1 LDLWTKQ
8 NRLFESSLPP
18 ILDDPG
24 SASATEDVQEE
35 PFEFKAFN
43 EQLEKLSQGKV
54 HAAYDDAAGGK
65 DERDLTLK
73 ASKPRSAFGGSGV
86 DSSSFMEDGGTLK
99 TTYNDGQVAAALELF
114 DPLHVSNSSS
124 SLEVKRSA
132 SQQAILSGNEAS
144 GFMRLNS
151 DQSIKSG
158 SDLLV
163 NTGDLL
169 QDNTSLL
176 RNSQQKNLRS
186 RRARGV
192 AEVDGVV
199 DSSGS
204 SQWLSSEVSGSN
216 ESLDDSIRLLEQQ
229 NVKIDTKRFSTV
241 TAMDYFDV
249 LSDDSKETRS
259 PTEKRPP
266 TEGATALPRISLKLN
281 SVELDL
287 MGAAS
292 EPSASRAWSQ
302 QRGPQMSR
310 VAEAGRSVLH
320 SDSLGSL
327 DGGEERDSWNESAD
341 GARLENRAERV
352 VSGASVTSD
361 GRPRSHRRVS
371 TIFIVSF
378 DF

>member
-1 LDLWTKQ
+1 
-8 NRLFESSLPP
+8 LFESSLPP

-24 SASATEDVQEE
+24 SASAAEDVQEE

-54 HAAYDDAAGGK
+54 HAAYDDAAGGS

-73 ASKPRSAFGGSGV
+73 ASKPRSAFDGSGV
-86 DSSSFMEDGGTLK
+86 GSSSFLEDGGTLK

-132 SQQAILSGNEAS
+132 SQQAVVSGNEAS
-144 GFMRLNS
+144 GFTRLNS

-169 QDNTSLL
+169 LDNSNLL

-186 RRARGV
+186 RRARGGV
-192 AEVDGVV
+192 AEGDGVV

-204 SQWLSSEVSGSN
+204 SQWLSSEVSGSS

-241 TAMDYFDV
+241 AAMDYFDV
-249 LSDDSKETRS
+249 LSDNSKETRS
-259 PTEKRPP
+259 PTDKRPP

-292 EPSASRAWSQ
+292 EPSASRVWSQ
-302 QRGPQMSR
+302 PRGPQMSR

-327 DGGEERDSWNESAD
+327 DGGEERDSWNDSAD
-341 GARLENRAERV
+341 GARLENRSERV
-352 VSGASVTSD
+352 VSGASVTND

-371 TIFIVSF
+371 TIFVVSI
-378 DF
+378 DL